1 MYTAKKKKKKKKKRI
16 CDFNNHHILSS
27 NSCKKTKIVDVKI
40 MKSKAIN
47 EVTRDES
54 KVVGISQFTHKVI

>member
-54 KVVGISQFTHKVI
+54 KVVGNIAIYT